1 MRTAQV
7 KGENK
12 ISDEIFIEVY
22 NHETLCI
29 HLQTEYGVCSWLDIN
44 CGFGSQIVQAR
55 ALAIRPYFFGD
66 I

>member
-1 MRTAQV
+1 MKLMIV
-7 KGENK
+7 N
-12 ISDEIFIEVY
+12 
-22 NHETLCI
+22 
-29 HLQTEYGVCSWLDIN
+29 LQTEYRGCRWLDIN